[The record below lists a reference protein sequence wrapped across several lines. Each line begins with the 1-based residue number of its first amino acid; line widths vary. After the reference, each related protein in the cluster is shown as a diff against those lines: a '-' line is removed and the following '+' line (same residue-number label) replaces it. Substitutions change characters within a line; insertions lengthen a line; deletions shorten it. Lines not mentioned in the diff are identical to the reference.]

1 MKSRNDCLNNVL
13 ISKLRQ
19 NTPNEYTLGVVLTN
33 LLAVMIAL
41 FSAIVIFLVS
51 SRKRLLVKMDQM
63 KSKTLNERQQ
73 FLVKLRNSTLNKQS

>member
-63 KSKTLNERQQ
+63 KSQTLNERQQ

>member
-1 MKSRNDCLNNVL
+1 MKSINDYLNNVL

-19 NTPNEYTLGVVLTN
+19 NTPNEYTLGVVFNN

-41 FSAIVIFLVS
+41 FSSIVIFLVS

-63 KSKTLNERQQ
+63 KAQTLNERQR
-73 FLVKLRNSTLNKQS
+73 FLIKLRNSIIT